1 MDLRGWNERYQTLL
15 GTQLRDECVTPLLA
29 QAVNNGA
36 AGNLRP
42 GRALDLACG
51 AGSNALWLASR
62 GWQVTA
68 VDGSSVA
75 IDILRQRADQRE
87 LTIDTRVAD
96 LEKHQYV
103 IQPDS
108 WDLIAMCY
116 YLQRDLFEPAKRG
129 VVPGGH
135 VLAIVHIPDPG
146 EGLTRFRL
154 APGELTRYFD
164 DFEILHQ
171 YEGPS
176 HDPAHRRWVAEIVAR
191 RPAKPFGPEKSR
203 APAAG

>member
-1 MDLRGWNERYQTLL
+1 MDLRGWDERYQTHP
-15 GTQLRDECVTPLLA
+15 GDECVTPLLA
-29 QAVNNGA
+29 HTAIDDA

-51 AGSNALWLASR
+51 AGRNALWLASR

-75 IDILRQRADQRE
+75 IGVLRQRAGQRQFA
-87 LTIDTRVAD
+87 IDARVTD
-96 LEKHQYV
+96 LEKHQFA

-129 VVPGGH
+129 VVPGGR

-154 APGELTRYFD
+154 APGELARYFD
-164 DFEILHQ
+164 GFDILHR

-191 RPAKPFGPEKSR
+191 RPAETSN
-203 APAAG
+203 